1 MLNEEPVR
9 YKEYLPG
16 WEVTDTWELRRK
28 LLVSCLH
35 RKYKILHLPLPMALL
50 PLFYGMKM

>member
-1 MLNEEPVR
+1 MFNREPVR
-9 YKEYLPG
+9 YDEYLPG

-35 RKYKILHLPLPMALL
+35 RKYKIPHLLLPMALL
-50 PLFYGMKM
+50 PLQFRIKM

>member
-9 YKEYLPG
+9 YEEYLPG

-35 RKYKILHLPLPMALL
+35 RKYKIPHLLLPMALL
-50 PLFYGMKM
+50 PLQFRIKM